1 MIEQA
6 AIDLAKQEGATHRVR
21 LPEGSFIAYRPS
33 RVHQSVRS
41 IPGAS
46 AIDTDLAFKF
56 AARYFA
62 RNLSGF
68 YVSEPSWLL
77 CRDLPADVELI

>member
-33 RVHQSVRS
+33 RVRQSVRN

-46 AIDTDLAFKF
+46 AVDTDFAFKYASRF
-56 AARYFA
+56 FA

-68 YVSEPSWLL
+68 YVSEPTWLL
-77 CRDLPADVELI
+77 CREIPLDVEAL